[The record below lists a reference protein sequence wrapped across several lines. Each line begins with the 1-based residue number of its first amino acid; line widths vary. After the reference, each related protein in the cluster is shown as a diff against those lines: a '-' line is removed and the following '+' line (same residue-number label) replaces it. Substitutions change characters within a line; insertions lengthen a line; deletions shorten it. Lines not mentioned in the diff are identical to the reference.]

1 MKRIFS
7 MIAIFL
13 AIGSTTA
20 FAQIGGAMDKL
31 SKQGSAAKSEAQKSS
46 TASALSNLDKQLK
59 EQFKLDGVKSSVV
72 GDALKIK
79 VANSDFTKLSAA
91 SKTKQGNDMLG
102 SALRIL
108 TGSGLNLKSM
118 GLKSVI
124 LEMFKSMT
132 INDVLSTA
140 KKTL

>member
-1 MKRIFS
+1 
-7 MIAIFL
+7 
-13 AIGSTTA
+13 
-20 FAQIGGAMDKL
+20 
-31 SKQGSAAKSEAQKSS
+31 
-46 TASALSNLDKQLK
+46 
-59 EQFKLDGVKSSVV
+59 VV